1 MDKNEKQKKDK
12 IYVRYDE
19 GAEMYSM
26 CKHSFMKLAA
36 EAHAVY
42 KINRLTLVNRKIF
55 EEYLE
60 AFRV

>member
-26 CKHSFMKLAA
+26 CKHSFMKL
-36 EAHAVY
+36 EIGRAHV
-42 KINRLTLVNRKIF
+42 
-55 EEYLE
+55 
-60 AFRV
+60 